1 MKIFLGEKNPFL
13 SPGGCIIAKKE
24 RRETHF
30 LITGHTRRFLMF
42 SVPRDPAQGCS
53 LNRPSPPK
61 RGKDRLRV
69 GGQAVIEGVMMRSPS
84 SMAVAV
90 RRPNGEIV
98 VKRER
103 LDFFSEKKSFSKVPL
118 ARGVLNLLSALVL
131 GMKALNFS
139 ASQSL
144 EEEKEVSS
152 WTMGLTFTVALCFG
166 IFLFFLV
173 PLFLTKWLRFAIPM
187 VSTSGVVFNLID
199 GVIRLM
205 IFLAYLQAISFFK
218 EIRRIFEY
226 HGAEHKSIFALEAG
240 EALRPDRV
248 KTFSYLHPRCGT
260 SFLLIVMVVS
270 ILVFAL
276 IPHQLPFGYKVAS
289 RVVFIP
295 LIAGLAY
302 EVIRFADQK
311 RERKSMQYFIKPGLW
326 LQRMT
331 AREPSEDQIEV
342 ALRALCEV
350 LELEGRQ

>member
-1 MKIFLGEKNPFL
+1 
-13 SPGGCIIAKKE
+13 
-24 RRETHF
+24 
-30 LITGHTRRFLMF
+30 MF
-42 SVPRDPAQGCS
+42 SGRKDPEQGYS
-53 LNRPSPPK
+53 LSNPSISKK
-61 RGKDRLRV
+61 REGRIRV
-69 GGQAVIEGVMMRSPS
+69 GGQAVIEGVMMRSPN
-84 SMAVAV
+84 SMAIAV

-103 LDFFSEKKSFSKVPL
+103 LNFFSEKKFFSKLPL
-118 ARGVLNLLSALVL
+118 VRGVINLLSALVL

-139 ASQSL
+139 ANQSL

-152 WTMGLTFTVALCFG
+152 WTMGLTFTFALCFG

-187 VSTSGVVFNLID
+187 ISTSGILFNLVD
-199 GVIRLM
+199 GIIRLM
-205 IFLAYLQAISFFK
+205 IFLAYLWAISFFK

-226 HGAEHKSIFALEAG
+226 HGAEHKSIFAFEAG
-240 EALRPDRV
+240 EALTADRV
-248 KTFSYLHPRCGT
+248 KGFSYLHPRCGT

-276 IPHQLPFGYKVAS
+276 IPHHLSFGYKVAS

-302 EVIRFADQK
+302 EIIRFADQK
-311 RERKSMQYFIKPGLW
+311 RERKNMQYFIKPGLW

-342 ALRALCEV
+342 ALRALHEV
-350 LELEGRQ
+350 LELEGCR